1 MDFEFLDA
9 PARRAALLELAAQSE
24 HATLGL
30 LGMTPADA
38 PMFVTE
44 SFDTGVQV
52 GTYERCVLASAQS
65 MGVTVLEPMLKEGT
79 GSSTVYEVLAD
90 FAGGQFAP
98 IAEGS
103 TEQEAQTRAA
113 AIVRNL
119 IGGTVMSLAEWLALQ
134 AADPLFEGDAPGQTA
149 KQKAQRA
156 AQWAQVVTVT
166 LEGRPRA
173 DGWVSWKL
181 LVPQSGDKVR
191 LKVARQVLSEAGSLQ
206 RVTKGKTV
214 MRYEVRAV
222 VWDQQVFA
230 NFHDLVRAA
239 RSGVSTEGLTA
250 WPGITANEF
259 VVDRELQRQL
269 TAQGWRRLWLGE
281 SEEDFARKR
290 VAGGAVWVRDAA
302 HRALRRLNRGPSKA
316 NLLDRASGR

>member
-9 PARRAALLELAAQSE
+9 PARRSALLGLAAQSE
-24 HATLGL
+24 QATLGL
-30 LGMTPADA
+30 LGMTPEDG
-38 PMFVTE
+38 PIFVTE
-44 SFDTGVQV
+44 SFDTGVIV

-65 MGVTVLEPMLKEGT
+65 MGMTVLEPMVREGT
-79 GSSTVYEVLAD
+79 GSITVYEVLAD
-90 FAGGQFAP
+90 FDGGQFAP

-103 TEQEAQTRAA
+103 TEQEAQVRAA
-113 AIVRNL
+113 ATLRNL
-119 IGGTVMSLAEWLALQ
+119 IGGTVMSLSEWLALQ

-173 DGWVSWKL
+173 DGWMSWKL
-181 LVPQSGDKVR
+181 LVPQAGDKVR
-191 LKVARQVLSEAGSLQ
+191 LKVARQVLSEAGSLR

-214 MRYEVRAV
+214 VRYEVRAV
-222 VWDQQVFA
+222 VWGQQVFA
-230 NFHDLVRAA
+230 NYHDLVRAA

-250 WPGITANEF
+250 WPGITADEF

-281 SEEDFARKR
+281 SEEDFARTR

-302 HRALRRLNRGPSKA
+302 HRALRRLGRGRSSA
-316 NLLDRASGR
+316 ERLDRTVGG